1 VAHAVGREPQ
11 PAPLGV
17 AAQKDLGH
25 RQADQLSIRQSWW
38 AAWSGA
44 GAEQVVDGDVQ
55 CGDEGVEIGAHE
67 ASLEVDV
74 ALATPILGTLALSVT
89 PLHTQPDSEAFI

>member
-1 VAHAVGREPQ
+1 VGREPQ

-25 RQADQLSIRQSWW
+25 RQADQLTVGQSWW

-89 PLHTQPDSEAFI
+89 SLHPQPDSEAFI